1 MDCDAYY
8 DWQESINKPANNKN
22 NDPLDHRAVANSL
35 TEYDG
40 KSSNNDKG
48 VYLEEP
54 VDAKRNSNG
63 SRVLTRQNERTGSKR
78 VESNIYDELE
88 CDSSHS
94 TQRDSPN
101 TSRIGIEENIID
113 YLKNNK
119 ILIGTV
125 VGIILI
131 VAICVGISVATQ
143 GIYLFLVP
151 A

>member
-1 MDCDAYY
+1 M
-8 DWQESINKPANNKN
+8 
-22 NDPLDHRAVANSL
+22 

-54 VDAKRNSNG
+54 VDAKRNLNG
-63 SRVLTRQNERTGSKR
+63 SSVLTRQNERTGSKR

-88 CDSSHS
+88 YDSSRS

-101 TSRIGIEENIID
+101 ISRIGIEENIID

-119 ILIGTV
+119 IYRNFQSNPKLK
-125 VGIILI
+125 
-131 VAICVGISVATQ
+131 S
-143 GIYLFLVP
+143 FP
-151 A
+151 S